1 MSGRQIPDRDE
12 AIATLFQAF
21 YPKLVRTGY
30 SLAGDWAVAEELA
43 QEAFARLWRRW
54 RWIRDPETAPAYLY
68 RTVVN
73 LSNSAIRRRAL
84 ERRVASF
91 RAEQPAGPD
100 PVADLDLQQAIAALA
115 PRKRACVVLRYLVG
129 LTETQT
135 AQILGVSPGTVKSQ
149 THKALRQ
156 LREYLADPAAEAGQ
170 IRAEERHQ

>member
-1 MSGRQIPDRDE
+1 MSGRQVPDRDE
-12 AIATLFQAF
+12 AIATLFHAF

-84 ERRVASF
+84 ERRVAGF
-91 RAEQPAGPD
+91 RTEQPAGPD
-100 PVADLDLQQAIAALA
+100 PVADLDLQRAIAAQARLRGA
-115 PRKRACVVLRYLVG
+115 ALPGRPDRRADG
-129 LTETQT
+129 
-135 AQILGVSPGTVKSQ
+135 
-149 THKALRQ
+149 
-156 LREYLADPAAEAGQ
+156 ADPRGVA
-170 IRAEERHQ
+170 RHG